1 MVHFQSVE
9 DNQQELQ
16 ILSLQRIVKQTSH
29 IYFWLRHLIHFQP
42 EIWQLRNSH
51 NMLPKVVGCHHI
63 DLEHLHLHLLEEW
76 ITVDLE
82 ISDWMNYLTSFE
94 IEWWWAYKF
103 GPMFDKK
110 KPFQT
115 RLKWKFPKTKNSFY
129 WKDLPRIT
137 YFYMYYMC
145 FGLKYF

>member
-76 ITVDLE
+76 ITIDLE

-110 KPFQT
+110 KLFKLDLNENFQK
-115 RLKWKFPKTKNSFY
+115 LKTHSIEKIYPGLLIFTC
-129 WKDLPRIT
+129 IT
-137 YFYMYYMC
+137 C
-145 FGLKYF
+145 VLG